1 MEDAR
6 VRYTKMTIKNSL
18 IELLVEKPISKVS
31 VTELCKQ
38 AGINRA
44 TFYSHYVD
52 IFDLYKQVEDELI
65 AKVAEN
71 LGPILSDECSNTEE
85 VLESFFVFVDENRD
99 ICRHFLSNIDD
110 TGFTAKVVGF
120 IEREFTNKWAHSRD
134 IPEKMLKPT
143 IIFCGNRLHRD
154 FERVAQGKCK
164 AEPCAAFPNNYN
176 AYREGNLRYDLKGRP
191 IQIKKRPSS
200 G

>member
-44 TFYSHYVD
+44 TFYSHYLD

-99 ICRHFLSNIDD
+99 VCRHFLSNIDD

-143 IIFCGNRLHRD
+143 VLF
-154 FERVAQGKCK
+154 
-164 AEPCAAFPNNYN
+164 AATGSIGIL
-176 AYREGNLRYDLKGRP
+176 REWLKGNVKLSP
-191 IQIKKRPSS
+191 AQLSQIIIMLTEKGIS
-200 G
+200 GMI